1 MLPGEAPVGAGD
13 PGTVMGTISP
23 IDRDLASEQLLTIRS
38 ARPEDAPALL
48 AHGLAV
54 VSEGEFLLIQPDEFT
69 FTEDQE
75 RDWIR
80 LYTEDPGRLLIVA
93 EVSGCLAGVL
103 FFECSPRKRLAHR
116 GTLHMSV
123 GREWRGQ
130 SIGTALLQTL
140 IDWAVQ
146 HPSIEKLSLGVFTT
160 NEAAIRLYRKLG
172 FVEEGRQP
180 REIRLAPGRY
190 VDQVLMY
197 RFV

>member
-1 MLPGEAPVGAGD
+1 
-13 PGTVMGTISP
+13 MGTISP
-23 IDRDLASEQLLTIRS
+23 IQRALAPEQLLTVRS
-38 ARPEDAPALL
+38 ARLEDAAALL

-54 VSEGEFLLIQPDEFT
+54 VSEGEFLLMQPGEFT

-93 EVSGCLAGVL
+93 EVAGSLVGVL
-103 FFECSPRKRLAHR
+103 FFECSPQKRLAHR

-123 GREWRGQ
+123 GRAWRGQ
-130 SIGTALLQTL
+130 GVGTALLEVL

-160 NEAAIRLYRKLG
+160 NQAAIRLYRKLG